1 MQVGLYSHMRQ
12 SGVAPN
18 ELCYNLLIRAC
29 SVGGRLD
36 EMTDIMRKLVSAP
49 PHSTPPSL
57 HTRPSRVH
65 TCSYG

>member
-1 MQVGLYSHMRQ
+1 MRQ

-49 PHSTPPSL
+49 PPTPPRL
-57 HTRPSRVH
+57 HCTHARRGCTRAH
-65 TCSYG
+65 TAEGRGPPG